1 MALEGTRW
9 SAGRNCGKLMQGG
22 RTDAMGDLKKDLQ
35 GLRVGDFQ
43 VGAVPVG
50 GTSDALD
57 TEANRERARRAEEDK
72 RAAQFD
78 GSGEGAREDA
88 AEPAEEVMAAV
99 DASIQEARARLKSG
113 AEEAEVPILL
123 RDPATGATIKHR

>member
-9 SAGRNCGKLMQGG
+9 SPGRNCGKLMQGG
-22 RTDAMGDLKKDLQ
+22 RPDAMGDVKKDLQ

-57 TEANRERARRAEEDK
+57 TEANRERARRDEEDK
-72 RAAQFD
+72 RAAQFG
-78 GSGEGAREDA
+78 GSVEGAGEDA
-88 AEPAEEVMAAV
+88 AEPAEEAMAAV
-99 DASIQEARARLKSG
+99 DASIREARARLKSG
-113 AEEAEVPILL
+113 EEDEEVPILL
-123 RDPATGATIKHR
+123 RDPVTGATIKHR

>member
-1 MALEGTRW
+1 
-9 SAGRNCGKLMQGG
+9 
-22 RTDAMGDLKKDLQ
+22 MGDLKKDLQ

-72 RAAQFD
+72 RAAQFG
-78 GSGEGAREDA
+78 GSVEGAGEDA
-88 AEPAEEVMAAV
+88 AEPAEEAMAAV

-113 AEEAEVPILL
+113 EEDEEAPILL
-123 RDPATGATIKHR
+123 RDPVTGATIKHR